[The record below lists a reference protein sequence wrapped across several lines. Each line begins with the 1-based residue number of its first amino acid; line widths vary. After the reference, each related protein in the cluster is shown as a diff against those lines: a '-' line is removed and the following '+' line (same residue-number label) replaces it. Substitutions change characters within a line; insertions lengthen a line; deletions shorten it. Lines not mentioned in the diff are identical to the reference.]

1 MRIPSATYRVQFNS
15 NFRFA
20 DAEALVPYLHDLGIT
35 DLYASPRFKARK
47 GSSHGYDVADPLR
60 VNPEL
65 GTEEE
70 FDRLATKLHQFGMGL
85 LLDIVPNHMA
95 ASPENPWWTD
105 VLENGRESRYAR
117 FFDIDWQPQSPKVS
131 ALLNGRVILPILP
144 APYANILR
152 DQRMKLR
159 LDERGFFLQYEDNR
173 LPINPNTYPEI
184 LEPCLEILRSQNE
197 TAADEVESLML
208 SAKKLLRSTPESEN
222 AIESREKA
230 LANLKAALWRIYQN
244 NGVVRQVLDETL
256 RIFNGVAGKNV
267 SFNRLDSLLGAQ
279 AYRLTDW
286 HLAAHE
292 INYRRFFDIND
303 LVGLRTEDP
312 VVFAARHASIMRL
325 MQEGKVSGLRVDHI
339 DGLFD
344 PLEYLERLKSIPY
357 SGPLEDSDVSPIYTV
372 VEKIICGSETLP
384 PEWPVSGTT
393 GYDFLNAVN
402 AVFVDPKGY
411 AALEKSYRKF
421 AALDLSFEQA
431 WYLRK
436 LEVMEQL
443 FPTDVSL
450 LAFLLGRVAALDF
463 RGRDLPVHELVRGL
477 KEITA
482 CLPVYRTYYR
492 DMTLRAQDRIFLEQ
506 ALAAARSHLINGLS
520 QGTAS
525 VHPEVRRAVPKRPEN
540 PGILTPEVGRVLSQ
554 NIYEI
559 DSSKLSLSVPVSDA
573 AWNFLRGVFL
583 AELPFSTE
591 RERGAWLDFILRW
604 QQFTGAVMAKGL
616 EDTALFAHH
625 SLISVNEVGNNPF
638 HDKIQFGPRA
648 FHDLNRRAL
657 REHPHTLN
665 STSTHDTKWSEDA
678 RARINVL
685 SEMPDA
691 WQKCLTRWSRWN
703 KSKKTILG
711 DHAVPTSNEEVILY
725 QAMLAI
731 WAAGC
736 SKNANRGEL
745 NRRIEEFFVK
755 AAKEAKTHTSWIA
768 PNEPHEAALRKFV
781 RAILNDSA
789 DNRFLADFE
798 ALHGKLA
805 FYGALNSCSQ
815 LILKTTCPGVPDFY
829 QGSELWNFCLT
840 DPDNRRPVD
849 FQRRARMLEAL
860 KSHGSDASPEM
871 CQQLLNH
878 WQDGCLKL
886 FITMRLLQSRRAHQE
901 TFLNGDYL
909 ALKAHGA
916 NRESI
921 IAFSRRFQ
929 EKWIV
934 VATPRLLS
942 KIVKPGTFPLGR
954 KSWASAA
961 LVLPSFAPKTWFNI
975 LTGEPIGLVREKDKW
990 VLPVAEMFAH
1000 LPFAVLTD
1008 DPSNASN
1015 N

>member
-95 ASPENPWWTD
+95 ASPENPWWMD

-117 FFDIDWQPQSPKVS
+117 FFDVDWQPQDPKVS
-131 ALLNGRVILPILP
+131 VLLSDRVILPILP
-144 APYANILR
+144 APYADILR

-230 LANLKAALWRIYQN
+230 LASLKAALWRMYQN

-256 RIFNGVAGKNV
+256 RIFNGVAGEES
-267 SFNRLDSLLGAQ
+267 SFARLDSLLGAQ
-279 AYRLTDW
+279 AYRLADW
-286 HLAAHE
+286 HLAADE

-303 LVGLRTEDP
+303 LVGLRTEDSI
-312 VVFAARHASIMRL
+312 VFAARHASIMRL
-325 MQEGKVSGLRVDHI
+325 MQEGKVSGLRVDHV

-344 PLEYLERLKSIPY
+344 PLEYLERLKSIPV
-357 SGPLEDSDVSPIYTV
+357 SGAEESNGAPAIYTL

-411 AALEKSYRKF
+411 RALEKSYRKF
-421 AALDLSFEQA
+421 AALNLSFEQT

-443 FPTDVSL
+443 FRTDVSL
-450 LAFLLGRVAALDF
+450 LASRLGRVAALNLH
-463 RGRDLPVHELVRGL
+463 GRDLPVQELVRGL

-492 DMTLRAQDRIFLEQ
+492 DMTLRAQDRIFLEH
-506 ALAAARSHLINGLS
+506 AVAAA
-520 QGTAS
+520 T
-525 VHPEVRRAVPKRPEN
+525 
-540 PGILTPEVGRVLSQ
+540 
-554 NIYEI
+554 
-559 DSSKLSLSVPVSDA
+559 KLSLSEPVTDA
-573 AWNFLRGVFL
+573 TWNFLRSVFL
-583 AELPFSTE
+583 AELPFGTE
-591 RERGAWLDFILRW
+591 RERNAWLDFIMRW

-638 HDKIQFGPRA
+638 HRDIQFGPPA
-648 FHDLNRRAL
+648 FHDFNHCSL

-678 RARINVL
+678 RARVNVL
-685 SEMPDA
+685 SEMPDV
-691 WQKCLTRWSRWN
+691 WRKCLARWSRWN
-703 KSKKTILG
+703 KSKKTII
-711 DHAVPTSNEEVILY
+711 DDQSVPTPNEEVILY
-725 QAMLAI
+725 QAMLGI
-731 WAAGC
+731 WPLGC
-736 SKNANRGEL
+736 SKTLNRGEL
-745 NRRIEEFFVK
+745 TRRVEEFFVK

-768 PNEPHEAALRKFV
+768 PNEPHEGALRKFV
-781 RAILNDSA
+781 HAILDDPA
-789 DNRFLADFE
+789 DNRFLVDFE
-798 ALHGKLA
+798 ALQEKLA
-805 FYGALNSCSQ
+805 LYGALNSCSQ
-815 LILKTTCPGVPDFY
+815 LILKIASPGVPDFY
-829 QGSELWNFCLT
+829 QGNELWNFCLT

-849 FQRRARMLEAL
+849 FQRRTRMLEAL
-860 KSHGSDASPEM
+860 KSRASDASPES
-871 CQQLLNH
+871 CQHLLSH

-886 FITMRLLQSRRAHQE
+886 FITMRLLQFRRAHQE
-901 TFLNGDYL
+901 LFSNGDYL
-909 ALKAHGA
+909 ALKAEGT
-916 NRESI
+916 NRDSV
-921 IAFSRRFQ
+921 IAFSRCFLGNG
-929 EKWIV
+929 IV
-934 VATPRLLS
+934 IVAPRLLS
-942 KIVKPGTFPLGR
+942 KVVGPGTFPLGR
-954 KSWASAA
+954 QVWRSTA
-961 LVLPSFAPKTWFNI
+961 LILPPSAPKAWFN
-975 LTGEPIGLVREKDKW
+975 LFTGKAVAPVWEKSRW
-990 VLPVAEMFAH
+990 VFPVAEMFAD
-1000 LPFAVLTD
+1000 LPFAVLTH
-1008 DPSNASN
+1008 DPSHASN

>member
-60 VNPEL
+60 VNSEL

-70 FDRLATKLHQFGMGL
+70 FDRLATKLRQFGMGL

-95 ASPENPWWTD
+95 ASPENPWWMD

-117 FFDIDWQPQSPKVS
+117 FFDIDWQPQGPKVS
-131 ALLNGRVILPILP
+131 VLLNDRVILPILSTS
-144 APYANILR
+144 YAEVLVNQQLE
-152 DQRMKLR
+152 LR
-159 LDERGFFLQYEDNR
+159 LDERGFFVEYEGNR

-184 LEPCLEILRSQNE
+184 LGPCLEILKNQNE
-197 TAADEVESLML
+197 PAADEVESLTL
-208 SAKKLLRSTPESEN
+208 SAKKLLCSSPDSEN
-222 AIESREKA
+222 VIESREKS
-230 LANLKAALWRIYQN
+230 LADLKAALWKVYQSGGAN
-244 NGVVRQVLDETL
+244 RQSLVETL
-256 RIFNGVAGKNV
+256 RLFNGVAGEES
-267 SFNRLDSLLGAQ
+267 SFNRLDSLVGNQ
-279 AYRLTDW
+279 VYRLADW
-286 HLAAHE
+286 HLATDE

-303 LVGLRTEDP
+303 LVGLCTEDP
-312 VVFAARHASIMRL
+312 IVFAARHASIMRL

-344 PLEYLERLKSIPY
+344 PLEYLERLKSIPV
-357 SGPLEDSDVSPIYTV
+357 SGAEESNGAPEIYTI
-372 VEKIICGSETLP
+372 VEKITCGSETLP
-384 PEWPVSGTT
+384 AEWPISGTT

-411 AALEKSYRKF
+411 RALEKSYRQF
-421 AALDLSFEQA
+421 AALNLSFERA

-443 FPTDVSL
+443 FRTDVSL
-450 LAFLLGRVAALDF
+450 LVFRLGRVVALDPH
-463 RGRDLPVHELVRGL
+463 GRDLPVRELVRGL

-482 CLPVYRTYYR
+482 CLPIYRTYYR

-506 ALAAARSHLINGLS
+506 ALTAA
-520 QGTAS
+520 
-525 VHPEVRRAVPKRPEN
+525 
-540 PGILTPEVGRVLSQ
+540 
-554 NIYEI
+554 
-559 DSSKLSLSVPVSDA
+559 SKLSLSEPVSDA
-573 AWNFLRGVFL
+573 TWNFLRGVFL
-583 AELPFSTE
+583 AGLPFSTE
-591 RERGAWLDFILRW
+591 RERNAWLDFIMRW

-638 HDKIQFGPRA
+638 HSHIQFGPRA

-657 REHPHTLN
+657 RNYPRTLN

-685 SEMPDA
+685 SEMPDV

-711 DHAVPTSNEEVILY
+711 DQAVPTPNEEVILY

-731 WAAGC
+731 WPVGC
-736 SKNANRGEL
+736 SKNVNRGEL
-745 NRRIEEFFVK
+745 ARRTEEFFVK

-781 RAILNDSA
+781 HAIFDDGA
-789 DNRFLADFE
+789 DNPFLADFE
-798 ALHGKLA
+798 ALQERLA

-815 LILKTTCPGVPDFY
+815 LILKIVSPGVPDFY
-829 QGSELWNFCLT
+829 QGNELWNFCLT

-849 FQRRARMLEAL
+849 FQRRTRMLEAL
-860 KSHGSDASPEM
+860 KSRGSDASPEV
-871 CQQLLNH
+871 CQHLLSH

-886 FITMRLLQSRRAHQE
+886 FLTMRLLQFRRAHQE
-901 TFLNGDYL
+901 LFLNGDYL
-909 ALKAHGA
+909 ALKAHGT

-929 EKWIV
+929 GNSIV
-934 VATPRLLS
+934 IVAPRLLT
-942 KIVKPGTFPLGR
+942 KIVGPGTFPLGR
-954 KSWASAA
+954 QFWGSAA
-961 LVLPSFAPKTWFNI
+961 LILSPSAPKAWLNVF
-975 LTGEPIGLVREKDKW
+975 TGKAIAPVWKKSRW
-990 VLPVAEMFAH
+990 VLPVAEMFAD
-1000 LPFAVLTD
+1000 LPFAVLTHD
-1008 DPSNASN
+1008 
-1015 N
+1015 